1 MPVQQTAVGPGHRA
15 RRAVRLLGP
24 IELIGPDGPV
34 PLTDEVR
41 RLLGLLALRVGQ
53 PVAAADLRGVLPPG
67 VTPATRS
74 LDGAAAELAAAL
86 DRAGLAN
93 AVVAHPIGYLLRLPA
108 RRVDVQRF
116 TRLLT
121 RARRRMAAEQW
132 ARALPLFDAALRL
145 WRTPLHSEPL
155 GGSAPRPSG
164 WVAGEV
170 GRLVQSRIA
179 AIEERWE
186 CALRLALAAQ
196 AAAGQP
202 AVDRASVIDGLAAAR
217 TAVAAIGELEAA
229 LARHPLRVRLWEL
242 LLVAAA
248 VGTGRRSAAQ
258 VERRARETFREQL
271 GVEPGERL
279 RALAAAAQRGDL
291 AQRWPSTHGSDPV
304 SRLVDRAKSQA
315 PLPVPMTPL
324 LGRDALLAVVNQ
336 RLATQRLVTLT
347 GPGGAGKTRLAVA
360 AASRFGAAWFVD
372 LTAVESPVRVP
383 EAVAAA
389 LGVRAEPG
397 RDVAD
402 TLAEEIGWTPALLVL
417 DNCEHLVA
425 GVAELVDRLL
435 HRCPGL
441 LVLATSRVPLRL
453 HTEAVV
459 AVPTLALP
467 PEPTGNTIASLAAHP
482 ATRLFLDRA
491 RSRSGRPVPE
501 ASADAVAQ
509 LCAELDGL
517 PLAIELA
524 AAHTSVLGVGE
535 IVTRLRTDLRLL
547 ASPDPTAPQRHRTL
561 AAAVETS
568 VERLD
573 PGARALF
580 ERLAVCPG
588 GFDSETARAIAGPDA
603 PDALAALVESSLVVA
618 APLAAPP
625 LPATL
630 PPAVAPPTPPPAV
643 PLPSLRW
650 SATAPVPTSA
660 TAPATAT
667 ATAPASTPTPTS
679 AGPPA
684 LTPAGP
690 PAPTPAGPP
699 AFTPAGPPPS
709 AGYPASMAG
718 YASTPISGHLFPTV
732 FAPPDPPADDPP
744 LPVRYRML
752 APIRRHAMTRL
763 GAGAGEAAARTAL
776 AAHCLALAEYADA
789 HLRGP
794 EQEWWLRRLRAEAAN
809 MQAAMSWLSE
819 AGAGAP
825 PHAELRLAAALARYC
840 RLDGHYR
847 DGHRWLAEALV
858 RHPDAPTP
866 MRAGAGA
873 AAAMLAMLSC
883 DYPAAMEH
891 AEAALG
897 GYRQVGNR
905 AGVARVLLT
914 LGSIARE
921 QARYVDSTVYLA
933 TAAATFAEYGDEW
946 GEAQTAQLR
955 GFTAWLSG
963 DLDRADSRLWV
974 SRRWY
979 EQLGEPRAEAEALMN
994 LGAVALYRGDT
1005 DRAASLL
1012 DVALR
1017 RYSVLGFPEGVGWA
1031 HNLRGLVEL
1040 RGRRTDRAA
1049 AHLLT
1054 SLAAHRQVGDRWR
1067 TASVLEALAEVAR
1080 LDGAPGRGARL
1091 LGAAA
1096 RIREEIG
1103 APVPACERPD
1113 TEATARA
1120 IRSQLGDAGFTAAHE
1135 YGRDAPLDT
1144 LLTADPTRHD
1154 PTRHDRA
1161 PTRHALPRSA

>member
-1 MPVQQTAVGPGHRA
+1 
-15 RRAVRLLGP
+15 
-24 IELIGPDGPV
+24 
-34 PLTDEVR
+34 
-41 RLLGLLALRVGQ
+41 
-53 PVAAADLRGVLPPG
+53 
-67 VTPATRS
+67 
-74 LDGAAAELAAAL
+74 
-86 DRAGLAN
+86 
-93 AVVAHPIGYLLRLPA
+93 
-108 RRVDVQRF
+108 
-116 TRLLT
+116 
-121 RARRRMAAEQW
+121 
-132 ARALPLFDAALRL
+132 
-145 WRTPLHSEPL
+145 
-155 GGSAPRPSG
+155 
-164 WVAGEV
+164 
-170 GRLVQSRIA
+170 
-179 AIEERWE
+179 
-186 CALRLALAAQ
+186 
-196 AAAGQP
+196 
-202 AVDRASVIDGLAAAR
+202 
-217 TAVAAIGELEAA
+217 
-229 LARHPLRVRLWEL
+229 
-242 LLVAAA
+242 
-248 VGTGRRSAAQ
+248 
-258 VERRARETFREQL
+258 
-271 GVEPGERL
+271 
-279 RALAAAAQRGDL
+279 
-291 AQRWPSTHGSDPV
+291 
-304 SRLVDRAKSQA
+304 
-315 PLPVPMTPL
+315 
-324 LGRDALLAVVNQ
+324 
-336 RLATQRLVTLT
+336 
-347 GPGGAGKTRLAVA
+347 
-360 AASRFGAAWFVD
+360 
-372 LTAVESPVRVP
+372 
-383 EAVAAA
+383 
-389 LGVRAEPG
+389 
-397 RDVAD
+397 
-402 TLAEEIGWTPALLVL
+402 
-417 DNCEHLVA
+417 
-425 GVAELVDRLL
+425 
-435 HRCPGL
+435 
-441 LVLATSRVPLRL
+441 
-453 HTEAVV
+453 
-459 AVPTLALP
+459 
-467 PEPTGNTIASLAAHP
+467 
-482 ATRLFLDRA
+482 
-491 RSRSGRPVPE
+491 
-501 ASADAVAQ
+501 
-509 LCAELDGL
+509 L

-535 IVTRLRTDLRLL
+535 IVARLRTDLRLL
-547 ASPDPTAPQRHRTL
+547 ASPDPTAPERHRTL

-573 PGARALF
+573 PGARTLF

-588 GFDSETARAIAGPDA
+588 GFDAETARAIAGPQA

-630 PPAVAPPTPPPAV
+630 PSAVAPPTSPPATLPSAVAPPTPPPAV
-643 PLPSLRW
+643 HRPPLRW
-650 SATAPVPTSA
+650 SGSARPDPEPTGG
-660 TAPATAT
+660 PATA
-667 ATAPASTPTPTS
+667 S
-679 AGPPA
+679 A
-684 LTPAGP
+684 LLL
-690 PAPTPAGPP
+690 PAP
-699 AFTPAGPPPS
+699 PS
-709 AGYPASMAG
+709 LS
-718 YASTPISGHLFPTV
+718 
-732 FAPPDPPADDPP
+732 DPPADEPP

-794 EQEWWLRRLRAEAAN
+794 EQEWWLRRLRSEAAN
-809 MQAAMSWLSE
+809 MRAAMSWLSE

-825 PHAELRLAAALARYC
+825 PYAELRLAAALARYC

-858 RHPDAPTP
+858 RHPDAPVP

-883 DYPAAMEH
+883 DYPAATEH
-891 AEAALG
+891 AEAALA
-897 GYRQVGNR
+897 GYRQVANR

-1113 TEATARA
+1113 TEATVRA
-1120 IRSQLGDAGFTAAHE
+1120 IRSQLGDTGFAAAHD

-1154 PTRHDRA
+1154 RSPAHPA
-1161 PTRHALPRSA
+1161 PLR

>member
-1 MPVQQTAVGPGHRA
+1 MRGSVPVQQTAVGPGHRA

-24 IELIGPDGPV
+24 VELIGPDGPV

-53 PVAAADLRGVLPPG
+53 PVAAADLRGVLPSG
-67 VTPATRS
+67 VTPATQS

-86 DRAGLAN
+86 DRAGLPN
-93 AVVAHPIGYLLRLPA
+93 AVVAHPIGYLLRLSA

-132 ARALPLFDAALRL
+132 AVALPLFDAALRL
-145 WRTPLHSEPL
+145 WRVPLHGEPL
-155 GGSAPRPSG
+155 GGDAPRPSG

-217 TAVAAIGELEAA
+217 TAVAAVGELEAA

-248 VGTGRRSAAQ
+248 VGSGRRSAAR
-258 VERRARETFREQL
+258 VEERARETFREQL

-441 LVLATSRVPLRL
+441 LVLATSRIPLRL

-459 AVPTLALP
+459 AVPPLALP
-467 PEPTGNTIASLAAHP
+467 PDATGNTIASLANHP

-535 IVTRLRTDLRLL
+535 IVARLRTDLRLL

-568 VERLD
+568 AERLD
-573 PGARALF
+573 PAARALF
-580 ERLAVCPG
+580 ERLAICPG
-588 GFDSETARAIAGPDA
+588 GFDAETARAIAGPDA

-630 PPAVAPPTPPPAV
+630 PSAVASPTPPV
-643 PLPSLRW
+643 PPPTVHLPPPPW
-650 SATAPVPTSA
+650 APTALPDPSEQPVPA
-660 TAPATAT
+660 
-667 ATAPASTPTPTS
+667 AS
-679 AGPPA
+679 
-684 LTPAGP
+684 L
-690 PAPTPAGPP
+690 
-699 AFTPAGPPPS
+699 FPS
-709 AGYPASMAG
+709 ALG
-718 YASTPISGHLFPTV
+718 
-732 FAPPDPPADDPP
+732 APEALVDDPP

-752 APIRRHAMTRL
+752 APIRRHALTRL
-763 GAGAGEAAARTAL
+763 GAGVGETVARAAV

-789 HLRGP
+789 RLRGP
-794 EQEWWLRRLRAEAAN
+794 EQEWWLRRLRAEEAN
-809 MQAAMSWLSE
+809 MRAAMGWLSE

-825 PHAELRLAAALARYC
+825 PYAELRLAAALARYC

-847 DGHRWLAEALV
+847 DGHRWLAEALL
-858 RHPDAPTP
+858 RHPDAPAP

-883 DYPAAMEH
+883 DYPAATGH
-891 AEAALG
+891 AEAALSA
-897 GYRQVGNR
+897 YRQVGNR

-979 EQLGEPRAEAEALMN
+979 EQLGEPRAEAETLMN

-1096 RIREEIG
+1096 RIRDEIG

-1120 IRSQLGDAGFTAAHE
+1120 LRSQLGEAAFLAAHE

-1144 LLTADPTRHD
+1144 LLATPTPTR
-1154 PTRHDRA
+1154 TDRSQG
-1161 PTRHALPRSA
+1161 RHALPRTG